1 MSPDDAQT
9 KDEAR
14 IVHPVFSA
22 RLDRLA
28 QMRGAMVGGALLT
41 DEMVRAITA
50 MQQQQRRGSR

>member
-14 IVHPVFSA
+14 IVHPAFSA

-28 QMRGAMVGGALLT
+28 QIRGAMIGGALLT
-41 DEMVRAITA
+41 DEMVRKITA
-50 MQQQQRRGSR
+50 MQQQQGRGRR